1 MFKKMWTVLSF
12 LAVALA
18 APAMAQQVSIPP
30 LVRLVVPFAAGG
42 STDVLARTVAT
53 QLGTRLGTSVIVDN
67 RAGGG
72 GLIGAAAVAKGP
84 RDGSMLLL
92 HTGSLVTAVATTKAL
107 PLDMNTDLL
116 PVSLI
121 GEGPMVVAVSTKTNI
136 KTPAD
141 LVAAARAK
149 PGALTYGTAG
159 VGTIGHL
166 GAVLLEDA
174 AKIQMTHIPYKG
186 TSLALIDLSSG
197 TIDLTFGIYSS
208 LQAQISSGR
217 VRLIGVTSREPNPAF
232 PELLPLASTVP
243 GFDATTWVAVFA
255 PPGTPAALVQRLNRE
270 INEIAKSKEVQ
281 DQLRSDGVI
290 TSPLTPEQGGARIR
304 ASYELWRKLAT
315 SKKIV
320 VE

>member
-1 MFKKMWTVLSF
+1 MLKTFWTVLS
-12 LAVALA
+12 ALA
-18 APAMAQQVSIPP
+18 LATPAIAQQASIPP

-42 STDVLARTVAT
+42 STDVLARTVAA
-53 QLGTRLGTSVIVDN
+53 QLGPRLGTNVIVDN

-72 GLIGAAAVAKGP
+72 GLIGAAAVANGP

-92 HTGSLVTAVATTKAL
+92 STGSLVTAAATTKAL
-107 PLDMNTDLL
+107 PLDVNTDLL

-121 GEGPMVVAVSTKTNI
+121 GEGPMVIAVSTKTNL

-149 PGALTYGTAG
+149 PGALTYGSAG

-166 GAVLLEDA
+166 GAELLEDA
-174 AKIQMTHIPYKG
+174 AKIEMLHVPYKG
-186 TSLALIDLSSG
+186 TSLALIDLSTG
-197 TIDLTFGIYSS
+197 TIDLTFAIYSS
-208 LQAQISSGR
+208 LQAQIASGR

-232 PELLPLASTVP
+232 PGVLPVSSAVP

-290 TSPLTPEQGGARIR
+290 TTPLTPEQGGARIR
-304 ASYELWRKLAT
+304 ASYDLWRKLAIA
-315 SKKIV
+315 KKIV

>member
-1 MFKKMWTVLSF
+1 MFKILGAILS
-12 LAVALA
+12 ALA
-18 APAMAQQVSIPP
+18 FIAPASAQQAPMPP

-42 STDVLARTVAT
+42 STDVLARTVAA
-53 QLGTRLGTSVIVDN
+53 QLGQRLGTSVIVDN

-92 HTGSLVTAVATTKAL
+92 STGSLVTAAATMKAV
-107 PLDMNTDLL
+107 PLDVKADLL

-121 GEGPMVVAVSTKTNI
+121 GEGPMVVAVSTKTNL

-149 PGALTYGTAG
+149 PGAITYGTAG

-166 GAVLLEDA
+166 TAELLDDA
-174 AKIQMTHIPYKG
+174 AKIQMTHVPYKG
-186 TSLALIDLSSG
+186 TSLALIDLASG
-197 TIDLTFGIYSS
+197 TIDMTVGIYST
-208 LQAQISSGR
+208 LAAQITSGR

-232 PELLPLASTVP
+232 PGLLPVASAVP

-255 PPGTPAALVQRLNRE
+255 PVGTPPALVQRLNRE
-270 INEIAKSKEVQ
+270 INEIAKSKEVT
-281 DQLRSDGVI
+281 DQLRSDGAI
-290 TSPLTPEQGGARIR
+290 TTTLTPEEGGARVR
-304 ASYELWRKLAT
+304 ASFDTWRKLAT
-315 SKKIV
+315 AKKIA

>member
-1 MFKKMWTVLSF
+1 MFKTVRAVVSA
-12 LAVALA
+12 LAFA
-18 APAMAQQVSIPP
+18 APAFAQQAPVPP

-42 STDVLARTVAT
+42 STDVLARTVAA
-53 QLGTRLGTSVIVDN
+53 QLGPRLGTSVIVDN

-72 GLIGAAAVAKGP
+72 GLIGASAVAKGP

-92 HTGSLVTAVATTKAL
+92 GTGSLVTAAATTKAL
-107 PLDMNTDLL
+107 SLDVNTDLL

-121 GEGPMVVAVSTKTNI
+121 GEGPMVVAVSTKTTL

-166 GAVLLEDA
+166 GAALLEDA
-174 AKIQMTHIPYKG
+174 AKVQMTHVPYKG

-197 TIDLTFGIYSS
+197 TIDLTFAIYSS
-208 LQAQISSGR
+208 LQAQIASGR

-232 PELLPLASTVP
+232 PGVLPVASAVP

-255 PPGTPAALVQRLNRE
+255 PPGTPAALVQRLNHE
-270 INEIAKSKEVQ
+270 INDIARSKEVQ
-281 DQLRSDGVI
+281 DQLRADGVI
-290 TSPLTPEQGGARIR
+290 TAPLTPEQGGARIR
-304 ASYELWRKLAT
+304 ASYDLWRKLAT
-315 SKKIV
+315 ARKIV